1 MYSKK
6 RIKAIILAGSCDF
19 GRSDDSNDCFVL
31 ESIQSILTMAQQ
43 SDLQMLTISQLKENK
58 K

>member
-1 MYSKK
+1 MPSKQL
-6 RIKAIILAGSCDF
+6 IKAIILVGSRDF